1 MEGLAMGS
9 AERLVDESTELAAA
23 VEARTVPEA
32 FQRTVSAHADRIA
45 FREIGGGSSL
55 TWSKAGQRVRDLAA
69 GLASIG
75 LAKGDRLA
83 ILLPNTIECHLVDY
97 AAAHLG
103 AVPFTIF
110 NSSAPEQVAHQVGT
124 AGATVMVTSNRF
136 LPKVEEALAQLP
148 QPINHLVVVDAVEG
162 LTLEAIEQLGA
173 ADTPFDLDNCSRS
186 IEEGDLA
193 TLIFTSG
200 TTGLPK
206 AVKWSHRAVMSQ
218 LRALDQAVPLSRE
231 AILSFL
237 PLAHAGGKTNA
248 LYGALVH
255 GATVTACPD
264 IAQFGTGL
272 VDARPDTLFSTP
284 RLFEKLQV
292 AIETLIRA
300 ASSEEAEY
308 HEATIALGVEIIKA
322 GDFATADGAGIS
334 QDDLARHAEGVAALK
349 PILSTLGLDRIRAA
363 FVGGAPSAPELV
375 YFFRAIGVPL
385 LEAYG
390 ATETGQN
397 IFNRVDRFKTGTAG
411 LAVPGVELAVAPD
424 GELLAR
430 SPMNMDGY
438 LDLPGE
444 TAATIDEQGW
454 VHTGDVVEMD
464 ADGFVKVVDRKKEI
478 IINAAGKNMSP
489 ALIESTIK
497 AQSSLIGQVVA
508 IGDGKRYVTALITLE
523 AEALPRLS
531 AARGI
536 PAEPLMDVVAAPQ
549 VVAEVERA
557 VAQGNARLNSN
568 EQIKKFTLLPEIWVP
583 DSDQL
588 TPTGKLKRRA
598 IAARY
603 ATEIDAM
610 YNN

>member
-1 MEGLAMGS
+1 MSAAGQLMAGWAGEG
-9 AERLVDESTELAAA
+9 AA
-23 VEARTVPEA
+23 VDARTVPQA
-32 FQRTVSAHADRIA
+32 FQRTVAAHGSRVA
-45 FREIGGGSSL
+45 FREIGGGYSL
-55 TWSKAGQRVRDLAA
+55 TWREAGKRVRNLAA
-69 GLASIG
+69 GLTGLG

-97 AAAHLG
+97 AATHLG
-103 AVPFTIF
+103 VVPFTIF
-110 NSSAPEQVAHQVGT
+110 NSSSPEQVAHQVGT
-124 AGATVMVTSNRF
+124 AAAKVMVTSEAF
-136 LPKVEEALAQLP
+136 LPKVKAALAQLP
-148 QPINHLVVVDAVEG
+148 QPIDHLVVVDSVDEVVGSTLQAVEH
-162 LTLEAIEQLGA
+162 AGA
-173 ADTPFDLDNCSRS
+173 ADADFDLDRFSSR
-186 IEEGDLA
+186 IDETDLA

-206 AVKWSHRAVMSQ
+206 AVKWSHRAVLTQ
-218 LRALDQAVPLSRE
+218 LRGLDEAIPLSRE
-231 AILSFL
+231 GILSFL
-237 PLAHAGGKTNA
+237 PLAHAGGKTNG

-255 GATVTACPD
+255 GATVTVCPD
-264 IAQFGTGL
+264 IAEFGRGL

-284 RLFEKLQV
+284 RLFEKLQA
-292 AIETLIRA
+292 AIENAMRA
-300 ASSEEAEY
+300 GTSDEVAY
-308 HEATIALGVEIIKA
+308 HAVTVDLGVEIIKA
-322 GDFATADGAGIS
+322 GDSATAHREGVS
-334 QDDLARHAEGVAALK
+334 HEDLTRHAQGVVALK
-349 PILSTLGLDRIRAA
+349 PILGQLGLDRIRAA

-375 YFFRAIGVPL
+375 HFFRAIGVPL

-411 LAVPGVELAVAPD
+411 FALPGVELAVAPD

-430 SPMNMDGY
+430 SLMNMDGY
-438 LDLPGE
+438 LDLPEE

-454 VHTGDVVEMD
+454 VHTGDVVQMD
-464 ADGFVKVVDRKKEI
+464 SDGFVKVVDRKKEI

-508 IGDGKRYVTALITLE
+508 VGDGKRYVTALITLE
-523 AEALPRLS
+523 REALPRVIEEH
-531 AARGI
+531 GI
-536 PAEPLMDVVAAPQ
+536 PADPLADVVAAPQ
-549 VVAEVERA
+549 VMAEVERA

-568 EQIKKFTLLPEIWVP
+568 EQIKKFTIVPELWGL

-603 ATEIDAM
+603 ASEIAAM
-610 YNN
+610 YE

>member
-1 MEGLAMGS
+1 MGS
-9 AERLVDESTELAAA
+9 AERLVAGSATLGAA
-23 VEARTVPEA
+23 VDARTVPEA
-32 FQRTVSAHADRIA
+32 FHRTVSAHGDRTA

-55 TWSKAGQRVRDLAA
+55 TWSQAGQRVRNLAA

-75 LAKGDRLA
+75 LTKGDRLA

-97 AAAHLG
+97 AATHLG
-103 AVPFTIF
+103 VVPFTIF
-110 NSSAPEQVAHQVGT
+110 NSSSPEQVAHQVGT

-136 LPKVEEALAQLP
+136 LPKVEESLAHLP
-148 QPINHLVVVDAVEG
+148 QPIDRLVVVDAVGG
-162 LTLEAIEQLGA
+162 LNLEAIERAGA
-173 ADTPFDLDNCSRS
+173 ADAAFDLDSVSRS
-186 IEEGDLA
+186 IEETDLA

-218 LRALDQAVPLSRE
+218 LRALDQAIPLSRE

-255 GATVTACPD
+255 GATVTVCPD
-264 IAQFGTGL
+264 VAQFGAGL
-272 VDARPDTLFSTP
+272 LDARPDTLFSTP
-284 RLFEKLQV
+284 RLFEKLQA
-292 AIETLIRA
+292 AIETLIR
-300 ASSEEAEY
+300 SGSPEEAEY
-308 HEATIALGVEIIKA
+308 HEATVALGVEIIKA
-322 GDFATADGAGIS
+322 GDSATAEAAGIS
-334 QDDLARHAEGVAALK
+334 QDELARHAEGVAALK
-349 PILSTLGLDRIRAA
+349 PILSQLGLDRIRAA

-411 LAVPGVELAVAPD
+411 LALPGVELAVAPD

-430 SPMNMDGY
+430 SAMNMDGY
-438 LDLPGE
+438 LDLPEE

-464 ADGFVKVVDRKKEI
+464 AEGFVKVVDRKKEI

-497 AQSSLIGQVVA
+497 AQSSLIGQVAA

-523 AEALPRLS
+523 AEALPRL
-531 AARGI
+531 AAAHGI
-536 PAEPLMDVVAAPQ
+536 PAEPLTDVVAAPQ
-549 VVAEVERA
+549 VVGEVEQA
-557 VAQGNARLNSN
+557 VARGNARLNSN

-603 ATEIDAM
+603 ATTIDAM
-610 YNN
+610 YQD